1 MVFSKCDLCVIRR
14 LIAAPKKRGSQWIG
28 SSMMRGN
35 SPLSL
40 VLRVISPL
48 FAMIVFFAMPVQAAP
63 PAVEKVRV
71 QTHPGFTRVVL
82 ETNAPIEPNL
92 FTMGRPHR
100 LVIDLPELAWK
111 IPRPSG
117 AVDSALVR
125 QYSFGLFQP
134 GVSRLVLDLSGP
146 TQVMGRKLSRSGR
159 GFLYEIDLANLP
171 SSLPPKPPRQRLNLP
186 EIASFEARELPVA
199 STVDPAT
206 KSVFKSRSFNPETAE
221 YDALGDIFA
230 AAIADTKSDDPIG
243 DVLEAASAETEEIP
257 DLAPPERAVVTDDNS
272 VSEDDSRESAPEI
285 AAEIDKMEPERSNR
299 PPLRIVIDP
308 GHGGRDPGTGSSSGV
323 SEKNINLAFAKIL
336 ANMLRADPNYEVFM
350 TRETDT
356 SVKLKKRVY
365 FARQKNADLFIS
377 IHADWSPNS
386 FAKGA
391 TAYTLSEEASVE
403 ALDSI
408 ADKKD
413 EVGRVAGVDLAA
425 EREDVARLLVD
436 LARRDTQARSLKF
449 AELVVGEVAKETPV
463 LRRPLRRDSFHVL
476 KAPDM
481 PSVLLELGFVSNETD
496 RKRLQSDAWRLKTAD
511 AVKRAIDE
519 YRRVTGA
526 RGFANQ

>member
-1 MVFSKCDLCVIRR
+1 MVFSKCDLCVIKP

-28 SSMMRGN
+28 SSTMRGN
-35 SPLSL
+35 APPSL
-40 VLRVISPL
+40 VLRVISPVL
-48 FAMIVFFAMPVQAAP
+48 AAMMFFAVPAQAAP

-92 FTMGRPHR
+92 FTMNRPNR

-117 AVDSALVR
+117 AVDNALVR
-125 QYSFGLFQP
+125 KYSFGLFQP

-146 TQVMGRKLSRSGR
+146 TQVMGRKLSQSGR

-171 SSLPPKPPRQRLNLP
+171 SSLPPNPQRQRTDRPESASLGSQDLP
-186 EIASFEARELPVA
+186 GAL
-199 STVDPAT
+199 TVDPAT
-206 KSVFKSRSFNPETAE
+206 KSVFKSRSFDPATAE
-221 YDALGDIFA
+221 YGALADIFA
-230 AAIADTKSDDPIG
+230 AALKDGDRGDPLG
-243 DVLEAASAETEEIP
+243 EAFAAASLDADAIP
-257 DLAPPERAVVTDDNS
+257 DLAPERDGAGSIDRASNPGS
-272 VSEDDSRESAPEI
+272 QDSAAEI
-285 AAEIDKMEPERSNR
+285 ANEIDKMEPERSNR
-299 PPLRIVIDP
+299 PPLRVVIDP
-308 GHGGRDPGTGSSSGV
+308 GHGGRDPGTGSDSGV
-323 SEKNINLAFAKIL
+323 NEKDINLAFAKIL
-336 ANMLRADPNYEVFM
+336 ANLLRADPHYEVFL
-350 TRETDT
+350 TREKDIR
-356 SVKLKKRVY
+356 VKLEKRVQ

-377 IHADWSPNS
+377 IHADWNMNK

-391 TAYTLSEEASVE
+391 TAYTLSEKASVE
-403 ALDSI
+403 ALDSL
-408 ADKKD
+408 ATKKD

-481 PSVLLELGFVSNETD
+481 PSVLLELGFLSNETD
-496 RKRLQSDAWRLKTAD
+496 RKRLESDVWRLKTAG

-519 YRRVTGA
+519 FRRVTGA